1 MPSTVRIAHTA
12 RIASKRLT
20 PRMRNIAKC
29 RIAEFAGWRA
39 EDNCGEY
46 ETDGPLHE
54 RASVAG
60 RWVGRTTFRL
70 AHRRICW
77 KIRSLCADGI
87 GVMAD
92 DEGRDGG
99 SWKWGI
105 VSLRPDEDLLHRIV
119 DNLIEVHSMPSDFV
133 SVIQPTATKSSEGS
147 GEEAAARRPVPV
159 LPVRDT
165 VLFPHAVLPLTVG
178 RDSSIQLIQ
187 SLGEEKTILVVAQ
200 RDARQDS
207 PQAADLHHIGT
218 RATVHKVVK
227 MPNQSLFV
235 FTEGNERVRLGEFA
249 QLTPFMTAEYEVI
262 GDVEPAESPE
272 AEALQRNVVGQFQQI
287 VTSSPTL
294 SDDLQTIAINIDEP
308 GRLADFIA
316 SSLPFLT
323 TTDKQELLETPDI
336 AARLER
342 INKHLAKELEVQQLR
357 NKIQTEV
364 QDSVQ
369 SSQRDYYLR
378 EQLKAIQKELGDVD
392 DTQKDIAEL
401 KEKIENAGM
410 PEDVKKDALKELGRL
425 SRMNPAAADYSLT
438 RNYVEWRA
446 VLPWSKTSA
455 GEVDILKA
463 KEILDADHY
472 GLKKV
477 KDRILDYLSVRRLKP
492 DMKGPILCFVGPP
505 GVGKTSLGRSIARAL
520 DRKFSRISLGGMHD
534 EAEIRGHRRTYIG
547 ALPGQIIQHLKRVE
561 VKDPVFM
568 LDEIDKLGRDFRG
581 DPASALLETLDPEQN
596 NTFRDNYLDQPFDLS
611 KVLFICTANQL
622 DTIPGPLLDRMEII
636 ELTGYTEEEKVNI
649 AIKYLIPRQIKE
661 NGIKPEQIE
670 FPKESVHLIARHY
683 TREAGVRKLEQQIG
697 TVCRKLARRI
707 AEGATEKLVIT
718 PEIIHEFL
726 GGIKVRVDT
735 EIAERTKRA
744 GVAVGLA
751 WTPAGGDVLF
761 IEANRMKGKGG
772 FTITGQIGDVMKES
786 MQAALTWV
794 RSNAASL
801 GLDEDF
807 TKDTDLHIH
816 VPAGAIPKDGPSAGV
831 TMATALVSLLTD
843 TPVHPLT
850 AMTGEITLSGNV
862 LPVGGIK
869 EKFLAAKRAGVRDVI
884 LPTDCRQ
891 QVEEDLTPD
900 QIEGVTLHYATR
912 IEDVLAVALP
922 KTPREKV
929 LDEVVREEVLHSA
942 A

>member
-1 MPSTVRIAHTA
+1 MKKELWPMTEGIERVCG
-12 RIASKRLT
+12 KR
-20 PRMRNIAKC
+20 
-29 RIAEFAGWRA
+29 
-39 EDNCGEY
+39 
-46 ETDGPLHE
+46 
-54 RASVAG
+54 
-60 RWVGRTTFRL
+60 
-70 AHRRICW
+70 
-77 KIRSLCADGI
+77 
-87 GVMAD
+87 
-92 DEGRDGG
+92 G
-99 SWKWGI
+99 SD
-105 VSLRPDEDLLHRIV
+105 LRPEKDLLHRIV

-133 SVIQPTATKSSEGS
+133 SVIQPTAAKNSEEAGTEGS
-147 GEEAAARRPVPV
+147 GKRPAPV

-207 PQAADLHHIGT
+207 PQSADLYAIGT

-235 FTEGNERVRLGEFA
+235 FTEGNERVHLGEFA
-249 QLTPFMTAEYEVI
+249 QLTPFMTGEYQPI
-262 GDVEPAESPE
+262 ADVEPQKSPE
-272 AEALQRNVVGQFQQI
+272 MEALQRNVVSQFEQI

-294 SDDLQTIAINIDEP
+294 SDDLRTIAINIEEP
-308 GRLADFIA
+308 GRLADFIT

-323 TTDKQELLETPDI
+323 TTDKQELLGTADV

-410 PEDVKKDALKELGRL
+410 PEEVKKDALKELGRL
-425 SRMNPAAADYSLT
+425 SRMNAMAADYSLT
-438 RNYVEWRA
+438 RNYVEWLA
-446 VLPWSKTSA
+446 VLPWSKTSSS
-455 GEVDILKA
+455 EVDILKA
-463 KEILDADHY
+463 KEILDEDHY

-505 GVGKTSLGRSIARAL
+505 GVGKTSLGRSIAKAL

-611 KVLFICTANQL
+611 KVLFICTAKQL
-622 DTIPGPLLDRMEII
+622 DTIPAPLLDRMEII

-649 AIKYLIPRQIKE
+649 AERYLIPRQIKE
-661 NGIKPEQIE
+661 NGIEPKEGQDAIIE
-670 FPKESVHLIARHY
+670 FPTASVGLIARHY
-683 TREAGVRKLEQQIG
+683 TREAGVRRLEQLIG
-697 TVCRKLARRI
+697 TVCRKTARQV
-707 AEGATEKLVIT
+707 AEGRTEKLIVT
-718 PEIIHEFL
+718 PEVIHEFL

-761 IEANRMKGKGG
+761 IEANKMKGKGG
-772 FTITGQIGDVMKES
+772 FTMTGQIGDVMKES

-794 RSNAASL
+794 RSNALSL
-801 GLDEDF
+801 GLDDDVL
-807 TKDTDLHIH
+807 KDIDLHIH

-831 TMATALVSLLTD
+831 TMATALVSLLLD
-843 TPVHPLT
+843 RPIHPLL

-884 LPTDCRQ
+884 LPIDVKTN
-891 QVEEDLTPD
+891 VEEDLSAD
-900 QIEGVTLHYATR
+900 QTEGVTIHYASR

-922 KTPREKV
+922 NSVKEAKQ
-929 LDEVVREEVLHSA
+929 DEEVREELLAVA
-942 A
+942 E